1 MDFTVIKFLHV
12 MSAVVLL
19 GTGLGLAFMLFR
31 AQQSKDT
38 QTLLFALNNIL
49 IGDIV
54 FIGPALFV
62 LFGSGHWMLRN
73 GAHSVRE
80 PWMIASLALIML
92 VGLCWV
98 VAVFLEWRMRNN
110 LRRVVADGIEL
121 PPRHT
126 LFHRL
131 WMGLGA
137 VAFSS
142 AIAILV
148 MMVTKPSFSG

>member
-1 MDFTVIKFLHV
+1 MDFTLIKFLHV

-31 AQQSKDT
+31 AQQSRDS
-38 QTLLFALNNIL
+38 QTILFALNNTL
-49 IGDIV
+49 VGDLV
-54 FIGPALFV
+54 FIAPALIV

-98 VAVFLEWRMRNN
+98 AAVFLEWRMRNN
-110 LRRVVADGIEL
+110 LRRVMADGIEL
-121 PPRHT
+121 PPRHR

-131 WMGLGA
+131 WLGLGA

>member
-1 MDFTVIKFLHV
+1 MNFTTIKFLHV

-31 AQQSKDT
+31 AQQSRDSR
-38 QTLLFALNNIL
+38 TLLFALNNIL

-73 GAHSVRE
+73 GGHSVRE

-92 VGLCWV
+92 VGLCWF

-110 LRRVVADGIEL
+110 LRQVVADGIEL
-121 PPRHT
+121 PPRHK

-131 WMGLGA
+131 WMSMGA
-137 VAFSS
+137 VAFLS
-142 AIAILV
+142 ALAILV
-148 MMVTKPSFSG
+148 MMVIKPSFSG